1 MHYRDACCVLV
12 WILKTV
18 RFQATYAHEVL
29 PPMLGA
35 SVYAIACILSY
46 DGLSGISLSL
56 ESVDSLTSMVNA
68 TEIDNSVS
76 GKRRTGQNPNSFLKA
91 LMTHGTRHKSPSRYH
106 KNKGVENGNSSSSHN
121 ARPLPFLTSNQR
133 PSAQGPSSA
142 GCGSSMHGPHG
153 PRGDSF
159 KRQRGNGSGK

>member
-1 MHYRDACCVLV
+1 
-12 WILKTV
+12 
-18 RFQATYAHEVL
+18 
-29 PPMLGA
+29 MLGA

-76 GKRRTGQNPNSFLKA
+76 VRRRPGKNPNSFLQT
-91 LMTHGTRHKSPSRYH
+91 LMAHGTRHKSPSKYY
-106 KNKGVENGNSSSSHN
+106 KNKGVENWNNNPSSHN
-121 ARPLPFLTSNQR
+121 PQPPHVLPLLTPNQR
-133 PSAQGPSSA
+133 PPSSQGPSFA
-142 GCGSSMHGPHG
+142 GHGGHG
-153 PRGDSF
+153 PRGDSS